1 MHLFTGM
8 RSLVRTNQLSF
19 VALWLVGVTAIG
31 GAQECPELPDVPA
44 PASRHC
50 SMLNLICKNQER
62 QDQHDWEDRTRRFS
76 KPMSYKDDASTA
88 VQVNEYAIGGCRGS
102 IVTLELTATH
112 LRTLKYELLSPSGT
126 TVATEQFTIST
137 GTTIGKSVRLPE
149 SGFYT
154 MRVTTTAA
162 GEGRTQCTKAV
173 KGTCTAQQSVTVYP
187 TEFVVGFR
195 GNAEAPA
202 IRLGERAEGTVTQA
216 QPLSRRI
223 AVEAGQRLRVRVIV
237 AGGQV
242 ACRAEAP
249 DGSAIAMT
257 SSASGCQGPL
267 PETERDATYV
277 IALTTTAPT
286 PAGVSIL
293 AEAAGSEQNTLAL
306 DKETAGLFELT
317 APSGSPTLAQAR
329 AEWSVDVAQPGGYA
343 LTVVPSGLARLEVEV
358 TFYNRTTEEIIVD
371 RARVSGRKML
381 PLNIPASGRYALRV
395 TPLTYD
401 APSAQGKAKYTLL
414 FQKSGAK

>member
-8 RSLVRTNQLSF
+8 QSLVRTNQLSF
-19 VALWLVGVTAIG
+19 VALWLVGATAIG
-31 GAQECPELPDVPA
+31 GAQECPELPDLPA

-50 SMLNLICKNQER
+50 NMVNLLCKNQER
-62 QDQHDWEDRTRRFS
+62 QDQQEWEDRMRRFS
-76 KPMSYKDDASTA
+76 KPKSYKDDADAA
-88 VQVNEYAIGGCRGS
+88 VQINEYVVGGCRGS
-102 IVTLELTATH
+102 IVNLELTAPH
-112 LRTLKYELLSPSGT
+112 LRTLKYELVSPSGT
-126 TVATEQFTIST
+126 TVATEQFTVSG
-137 GTTIGKSVRLPE
+137 GTAIGKAVRLPE
-149 SGFYT
+149 SGFYK
-154 MRVTTTAA
+154 MRVTTTAT
-162 GEGRTQCTKAV
+162 GESRTQCTKAV
-173 KGTCTAQQSVTVYP
+173 KGTCTAQQSYLAYP
-187 TEFVVGFR
+187 IEFVVAFR
-195 GNAEAPA
+195 GNADAPV

-216 QPLSRRI
+216 QPLSRRV

-257 SSASGCQGPL
+257 SSPTGCQGAL

-277 IALTTTAPT
+277 IALSTAATT

-293 AEAAGSEQNTLAL
+293 AEAAGSDQNTLTL
-306 DKETAGLFELT
+306 DKETAGVFELT

-329 AEWSVDVAQPGGYA
+329 AEWSVEVGQPGGYT
-343 LTVVPSGLARLEVEV
+343 LTVIPSGLARLEVDV
-358 TFYNRTTEEIIVD
+358 AFYNRTTEEIIVD
-371 RARVSGRKML
+371 RVRVSGRKAL
-381 PLNIPASGRYALRV
+381 PLNIPVPGRYVLRV

-401 APSAQGKAKYTLL
+401 AQSAQGKAKYTLM